1 MRIYAF
7 HGRSYKNEA
16 YVYFR
21 YYASLGAFLRFRIFH
36 EYVQLGGFILLR

>member
-1 MRIYAF
+1 MQIYAF
-7 HGRSYKNEA
+7 YARSYKNEA

-36 EYVQLGGFILLR
+36 EYMQLGEFILLR